1 MQKKHPPAESYPMS
15 SPTLPNFQTSLFAVM
30 LLAFALPQSLIA
42 DNDWKQF
49 RGPGGCSAA
58 EGLLPTEFDETKNIA
73 WKTDLPAK
81 GASSPIVVGDKVFVT
96 CSGGIGQSTLYTV
109 CVDARTGEKL
119 WTQKF
124 LATGR
129 CFVHKLSANA
139 APTPASDGQRVY
151 AFYSSNDLACMD
163 FDGNLLWYRGLAY
176 DRPKAGND
184 VGMSSSPVVADGV
197 VVAQVENEADS
208 FCIGLDAKTGETR
221 WSLERPQ
228 DAMWSSPLIVKSGER
243 SFVLLQSKSGI
254 DLVDVK
260 TGKVLGHAGGDTSS
274 ISSAAVVGDT
284 IYAPVNGTSA
294 YKFSPDG
301 KLELQWNTPRMRP
314 ASMSTIVTGGKLY
327 TLNKTGVLTTYNA
340 ADGKEISSARAIK
353 GSNWATPV
361 LVNGYLYSFTQN
373 GKSFVIK
380 LPVDES
386 DDAKV
391 VKQTEFTDQVFL
403 GSPAVSNNAM
413 YFRSDKALWKM
424 AAE

>member
-1 MQKKHPPAESYPMS
+1 MPSPA
-15 SPTLPNFQTSLFAVM
+15 LPNARTLLTTAFFFAIVSM
-30 LLAFALPQSLIA
+30 QSLEA

-49 RGPGGCSAA
+49 RGPNGCSAA
-58 EGLLPTEFDETKNIA
+58 EGVLPTEFDETKNIA

-109 CVDARTGEKL
+109 CVDARTGKKL

-139 APTPASDGQRVY
+139 APTPASDGERVY
-151 AFYSSNDLACMD
+151 AFYSSNDMACMD
-163 FDGNLLWYRGLAY
+163 LDGNLLWYRGLAY

-184 VGMSSSPVVADGV
+184 VGMSSSPVVADGI
-197 VVAQVENEADS
+197 VVAQVENQGDS
-208 FCIGLDAKTGETR
+208 FCIGLDALTGKTVWT
-221 WSLERPQ
+221 LERP
-228 DAMWSSPLIVKSGER
+228 AEPVWASPLIVKNGDQN
-243 SFVLLQSKSGI
+243 FVLLQSKEGI
-254 DLVDVK
+254 DLVDLK
-260 TGKVLGHAGGDTSS
+260 TGKVLDHVEGDTSS

-284 IYAPVNGTSA
+284 IYAPINGTSA
-294 YKFSPDG
+294 FKFSADG

-314 ASMSTIVTGGKLY
+314 ASMSTIVTDGKLF
-327 TLNKTGVLTTYNA
+327 TLNKTGVLTTYDA
-340 ADGKEISSARAIK
+340 ANGKEVSAARAIK

-373 GKSFVIK
+373 GGSSVIK
-380 LPVDES
+380 LPSAGEGK
-386 DDAKV
+386 ATV
-391 VKQTEFTDQVFL
+391 VSQHEFVDQVFL
-403 GSPAVSNNAM
+403 GSPAVSQNAL
-413 YFRSDKALWKM
+413 YFRSDTALWKM